1 MFTLNTINTL
11 ISPSRTLYVMCFRIS
26 GLIIPEIKKRIVLML
41 KSCELLVAEWDL
53 VGGDV
58 ALVQLFV
65 FTENTE
71 PIECSGMSTQY
82 IVL

>member
-1 MFTLNTINTL
+1 M
-11 ISPSRTLYVMCFRIS
+11 
-26 GLIIPEIKKRIVLML
+26 IIPEIKKRIVLML